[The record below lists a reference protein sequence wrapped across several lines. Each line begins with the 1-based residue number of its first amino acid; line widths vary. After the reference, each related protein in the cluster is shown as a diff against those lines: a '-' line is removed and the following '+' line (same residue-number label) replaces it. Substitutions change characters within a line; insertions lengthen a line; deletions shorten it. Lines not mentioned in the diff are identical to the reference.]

1 MEKAIEHLSKLHAEF
16 DFNKLSGSVSPG
28 EISLFSEASQAWAKV
43 EKLNLNEASTS
54 LRAIPNFSDDDS
66 DDRSSRTTSSMP
78 PLVVST
84 KLVLPRLL
92 KGPSSTVAFDL
103 TRVGDLAAAFI
114 TVDNDSGMP
123 MEASLAERV
132 NDAHVFNQASRENAN
147 RWWSGNG
154 RFMLAR
160 GDTSV
165 LQGSYGK
172 SAHSLDQDF
181 NHEIHGITYAL
192 RGCGTRCGLK
202 DEANQGTS
210 VFSSVVGASV
220 DNKGGNDL
228 NEMLKPPMFALRGG
242 ATRSVVIPPYSRGR
256 LGPVYFRPW
265 GEGNFKAK
273 IFIRNNVT
281 LLEPVE
287 LRGVGVLERLEFVT
301 SPNFEDFRWIDGVQT
316 LLVDPTRGSGFFRI
330 VLKNFGTDSVR
341 FKNIFLG
348 ENNKDRSSRH
358 TTESCSHNGVSL
370 PDCVLAKVSERVL
383 TDIHPSLE
391 LTHSSFILAT
401 SFARRSGF
409 PRGTAN
415 RATIQN
421 PRRSTFYLTR
431 LAVAS
436 SSERSTRTS

>member
-66 DDRSSRTTSSMP
+66 DDRSSRSTSSMP

-123 MEASLAERV
+123 MEASLAERI

-172 SAHSLDQDF
+172 SAHSQGVRNSVNF
-181 NHEIHGITYAL
+181 VVEIL
-192 RGCGTRCGLK
+192 
-202 DEANQGTS
+202 
-210 VFSSVVGASV
+210 
-220 DNKGGNDL
+220 
-228 NEMLKPPMFALRGG
+228 
-242 ATRSVVIPPYSRGR
+242 
-256 LGPVYFRPW
+256 
-265 GEGNFKAK
+265 
-273 IFIRNNVT
+273 
-281 LLEPVE
+281 
-287 LRGVGVLERLEFVT
+287 
-301 SPNFEDFRWIDGVQT
+301 VQ
-316 LLVDPTRGSGFFRI
+316 
-330 VLKNFGTDSVR
+330 
-341 FKNIFLG
+341 
-348 ENNKDRSSRH
+348 
-358 TTESCSHNGVSL
+358 
-370 PDCVLAKVSERVL
+370 
-383 TDIHPSLE
+383 
-391 LTHSSFILAT
+391 
-401 SFARRSGF
+401 
-409 PRGTAN
+409 
-415 RATIQN
+415 
-421 PRRSTFYLTR
+421 
-431 LAVAS
+431 
-436 SSERSTRTS
+436 